1 MSMIFWLVK
10 TQRSRYQSSQIKA
23 PQQKQLNQKSQEKYQ
38 NKVEKACAL
47 AGDKLKNASAKAMS
61 HGSNPSSNGFSR
73 LIANKIICSFEERSN
88 AGMLLFFERTPQR
101 RG

>member
-10 TQRSRYQSSQIKA
+10 TQRSRYQSSQIKT

-38 NKVEKACAL
+38 NKVEEACVL

-61 HGSNPSSNGFSR
+61 QGASPSSNGFSR
-73 LIANKIICSFEERSN
+73 LIATKNQWRRAIKIICSFGERSN
-88 AGMLLFFERTPQR
+88 AGTFFV
-101 RG
+101 